1 MWALARSLSSHAAH
15 AWQKNSIYGTA
26 ATYWCHS
33 REKRDEIVFS
43 LKSSI
48 YERDEKNVVFS

>member
-1 MWALARSLSSHAAH
+1 MWALPRSLSSHAAH

-33 REKRDEIVFS
+33 REKRDEIVFFLS
-43 LKSSI
+43 KVV
-48 YERDEKNVVFS
+48 YMKGDEKM